1 MQRHASFFNRKPTD
15 QALMFQRS
23 STDGGSRRAR
33 RHSLVLPSSASSS
46 FSSASNSPLPSS
58 RRARSFHLE
67 SSSLSVA
74 TQLRIQQLEQVALSI
89 STDSRPE
96 GDVRYVMTVRHA
108 SAHAVWR
115 LHRSFDEYHAFQKRL
130 LRGLR
135 HGHVCN
141 ASCPWLESFLTS
153 YFPAKSAMLIPLWW
167 DATPRVVTHRRDAL
181 THVLQTLQM
190 FLCTRSN
197 LACPVLSASVTSE
210 VLDFIYG
217 QVVDE
222 RHVLAH
228 AMARAAAAVASAS
241 WKGRASSQQR
251 LSLPSFLSVCDDD
264 SDVESTIDDVGVTQE
279 RTCGLCNQALPER
292 DVYVTR
298 LRCGHRFH
306 DECALPK
313 LNEALKCPTCGV
325 RDDDA
330 QEFEDAVEDAVS

>member
-1 MQRHASFFNRKPTD
+1 
-15 QALMFQRS
+15 MFHRS
-23 STDGGSRRAR
+23 STDGGSRRGR
-33 RHSLVLPSSASSS
+33 RHSLVLPSSVSSS

-58 RRARSFHLE
+58 SRGRSFHLE

-74 TQLRIQQLEQVALSI
+74 TQLRIQQLEQVTLSI

-108 SAHAVWR
+108 SAHAIWR

-181 THVLQTLQM
+181 AHVLQTLQM

-197 LACPVLSASVTSE
+197 HACPVLSTSVTSE
-210 VLDFIYG
+210 VLDFIYN
-217 QVVDE
+217 QVVDD

-228 AMARAAAAVASAS
+228 AMARAASTAAPTARSP
-241 WKGRASSQQR
+241 SQRR
-251 LSLPSFLSVCDDD
+251 LSLPSLVSVRSDSDQKDVDSSETTTDDD
-264 SDVESTIDDVGVTQE
+264 ESASIPAEEADLFCTL
-279 RTCGLCNQALPER
+279 CGQSMPER
-292 DVYVTR
+292 NVYVTQ

-306 DECALPK
+306 DECVLPK
-313 LNEALKCPTCGV
+313 LNEALQCPLCGAP
-325 RDDDA
+325 DA
-330 QEFEDAVEDAVS
+330 DF

>member
-1 MQRHASFFNRKPTD
+1 
-15 QALMFQRS
+15 MFHRS
-23 STDGGSRRAR
+23 STDGGSRRGR

-58 RRARSFHLE
+58 SRARSFHLE

-135 HGHVCN
+135 HGHACN

-153 YFPAKSAMLIPLWW
+153 YFPAKSAMLVPLWW

-181 THVLQTLQM
+181 MHVLQTLQM

-197 LACPVLSASVTSE
+197 HACPVLSANVTSE
-210 VLDFIYG
+210 VLDFIYN
-217 QVVDE
+217 QVVDD

-228 AMARAAAAVASAS
+228 AMARAASTAASAARS
-241 WKGRASSQQR
+241 PSQR
-251 LSLPSFLSVCDDD
+251 RMSLPSLISVRNDSDQKDVDSSETTTDDD
-264 SDVESTIDDVGVTQE
+264 ESVSIPAEEADLFCTL
-279 RTCGLCNQALPER
+279 CGQSMPER
-292 DVYVTR
+292 NVYVTQ

-306 DECALPK
+306 DECVLPK
-313 LNEALKCPTCGV
+313 LNEALQCPLCGV
-325 RDDDA
+325 PDTD
-330 QEFEDAVEDAVS
+330 F